1 MRQPEPEAVR
11 GPYSFGVVR
20 EDVAQGRG
28 MRQPQHGHDAIC
40 GLPCSELIVLISS
53 IIVGLTGL
61 LLSKFQSKFDCDL
74 ITHLRAQ
81 IIRFSMNQVTMTNKA
96 APKKKMVAARRKE

>member
-1 MRQPEPEAVR
+1 MNIEIIPN
-11 GPYSFGVVR
+11 SN
-20 EDVAQGRG
+20 
-28 MRQPQHGHDAIC
+28 I
-40 GLPCSELIVLISS
+40 GLLNSLPFIFPINQ
-53 IIVGLTGL
+53 IIPHWRLRNHILLTGL
-61 LLSKFQSKFDCDL
+61 LLIKFQSRFNCDL

>member
-1 MRQPEPEAVR
+1 MAFAAHSP
-11 GPYSFGVVR
+11 
-20 EDVAQGRG
+20 
-28 MRQPQHGHDAIC
+28 
-40 GLPCSELIVLISS
+40 LWSEVIVLMSP
-53 IIVGLTGL
+53 IVMGLTGL

-96 APKKKMVAARRKE
+96 APRKKMVAARRKE

>member
-1 MRQPEPEAVR
+1 M
-11 GPYSFGVVR
+11 S
-20 EDVAQGRG
+20 
-28 MRQPQHGHDAIC
+28 AI
-40 GLPCSELIVLISS
+40 VM
-53 IIVGLTGL
+53 GLTGL

-81 IIRFSMNQVTMTNKA
+81 IIRFSVNQVRMSNKA